1 MKTLARLSPFVVIV
15 ALTFLLS
22 NCSDKN
28 TTEPTDEHGE
38 LEVTMSYSPNPATV
52 NTPIEITF
60 EVEEGGEHKAVEE
73 FECEIEKEG
82 TGHHME
88 MPLHSDEHET
98 GHYHGEYTFAEAG
111 HYEVHFKFKHDG
123 KANEKKFEIEVQ

>member
-1 MKTLARLSPFVVIV
+1 MEKLAKLSTIVVMVLLTLSLS
-15 ALTFLLS
+15 S
-22 NCSDKN
+22 CSDN
-28 TTEPTDEHGE
+28 PAAAEEHGE
-38 LEVTMSYSPNPATV
+38 LEITMSYSPDPATV

-88 MPLHSDEHET
+88 MELHADEHET

-123 KANEKKFEIEVQ
+123 EANEKKFEIEVQ